1 MSITKKAKEIMKE
14 AKEYMEE
21 KYEND
26 EGFKLEIK
34 QRQVIVHTYSVKI
47 ILSRW
52 FKEMEE
58 HHLYTAEGTG
68 FTYGVEESQAIL
80 CDGLKYAFKYFE
92 EYALFKKQKGYMIVE
107 ENQVK
112 AGDWVKELLMKL
124 DESNFTTN
132 EKGRINKCFGYPFK
146 RYLYGR
152 VSEDFE
158 TYFKRVYAA
167 TETVKDVLGAMPL
180 CILENN
186 VYDLLYR
193 RVELGYHGEKVNI
206 VNPGN
211 GQEIEVKC
219 KDSGKNV
226 LIKLPVNPVEFKQIF
241 KEIEEENK
249 MNNLLNPT
257 FHYFKEFIKE
267 VVSETISED
276 NLKEQFNKCSV
287 NNFNGDWEA
296 VELLF
301 KEMLYPANGRFDKD
315 KLLSTYLSNEDK
327 KSRKKIE
334 AQTFMAQGYR
344 FSLIVYTCLDE
355 DYKSA
360 FEIIVENSNA
370 NNEIGEEF
378 IIAYTRQ
385 LIKINHS

>member
-14 AKEYMEE
+14 AKEYIES
-21 KYEND
+21 KYGYD

-52 FKEMEE
+52 FKEIEE

-68 FTYGVEESQAIL
+68 YTYGIEESKEIL

-107 ENQVK
+107 ENKVK
-112 AGDWVKELLMKL
+112 AEDWVKELLFEL

-132 EKGRINKCFGYPFK
+132 ERRKINKCVGYPCK
-146 RYLYGR
+146 QYLNGR
-152 VSEDFE
+152 VSKDFE
-158 TYFKRVYAA
+158 TYFKKVYAA
-167 TETVKDVLGAMPL
+167 TEIVKDILNEMPL

-186 VYDLLYR
+186 VYDLLYK
-193 RVELGYHGEKVNI
+193 RVELEYHGEKVKI
-206 VNPGN
+206 LNPGN
-211 GQEIEVKC
+211 GREIEFRC
-219 KDSGKNV
+219 KNSNKNI
-226 LIKLPVNPVEFKQIF
+226 LINLPVKPLKLKQIF

-257 FHYFKEFIKE
+257 FHYFKDFIKE
-267 VVSETISED
+267 VVDVSINED
-276 NLKEQFNKCSV
+276 NLKEQFNKCSID
-287 NNFNGDWEA
+287 NFNGNWED

-301 KEMLYPANGRFDKD
+301 KQTLFPNNRKLDKD
-315 KLLSTYLSNEDK
+315 KLLSTYFSSEDK
-327 KSRKKIE
+327 KSKKKIK
-334 AQTFMAQGYR
+334 AQTFMAQEYR

-360 FEIIVENSNA
+360 FEIIVENSNTS
-370 NNEIGEEF
+370 NEKGEEF
-378 IIAYTRQ
+378 IINYTRE
-385 LIKINHS
+385 LLRINQK